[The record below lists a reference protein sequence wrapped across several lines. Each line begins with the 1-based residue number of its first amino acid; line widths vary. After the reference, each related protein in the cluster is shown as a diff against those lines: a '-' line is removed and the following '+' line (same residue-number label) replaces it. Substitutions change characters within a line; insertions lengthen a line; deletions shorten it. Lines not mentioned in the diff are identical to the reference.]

1 VTVIATPGV
10 HQQFI
15 DRCPARAS
23 KEVNELHDPG
33 ETFSEGRRPRVK
45 RRLSIVLAAVLLV
58 AVVVVIVLDQ
68 QGEETPAAGEASVV
82 RGVIGSEK
90 LAFFHDQRV
99 VDAFAKHGLRV
110 EVDSAG
116 SRQIATTV
124 DLGKYDFVFPSSSP
138 AAQRIQ
144 HDRKITTGYTP
155 FQSPMAVATF
165 EPIVQ
170 LLTTN
175 GLVRKGPGGE
185 SVLDVGKYLDLAKA
199 GTRWDQ
205 LPGNT
210 VFPARKNLL
219 VTTTDPRDSNSA
231 SMYLAIMSFVANGN
245 AVVSTEEAENRLL
258 PQLTKLFLDQG
269 YTQNS
274 TEGPFED
281 YLAAGM
287 GKTPLALIYES
298 QYLDRQL
305 RGDGAIRPEMRM
317 LYTAPTVFSKHTLV
331 PLAPNGDRVG
341 QLLSTDPE
349 LGRLAAAF
357 GFRTTDARYFSQVVS
372 ERKLAVPADLVDI
385 VEPPS
390 YETLER
396 LLDAIGRQYR

>member
-1 VTVIATPGV
+1 
-10 HQQFI
+10 
-15 DRCPARAS
+15 
-23 KEVNELHDPG
+23 
-33 ETFSEGRRPRVK
+33 VK
-45 RRLSIVLAAVLLV
+45 RRLSIVLAAVLLA

-68 QGEETPAAGEASVV
+68 QGEDTPSGNAQMV

-99 VDAFAKHGLRV
+99 IDAFAKHGLRV

-116 SRQIATTV
+116 SRQIATTA
-124 DLGKYDFVFPSSSP
+124 DLAKYEFVFPSSSP

-144 HDRKITTGYTP
+144 HDHKITTGYTP
-155 FQSPMAVATF
+155 FQSPMAIATF
-165 EPIVQ
+165 EPIVG
-170 LLTTN
+170 LLTAN

-185 SVLDVGKYLDLAKA
+185 SVLDVAKYLDFAKA

-210 VFPARKNLL
+210 VFPARKNMLI
-219 VTTTDPRDSNSA
+219 TTTDPRDSNSA

-245 AVVSTEEAENRLL
+245 NVVSTEEAENRLL
-258 PQLTKLFLDQG
+258 PQLTRLFLDQG

-331 PLAPNGDRVG
+331 PLSPNGDRVG
-341 QLLSTDPE
+341 QLLTTDPE
-349 LGRLAAAF
+349 LGRLATTF
-357 GFRTTDARYFSQVVS
+357 GFRTNDSRNFTQVVA
-372 ERKLAVPADLVDI
+372 EHKLTVPADLVDI

>member
-1 VTVIATPGV
+1 M
-10 HQQFI
+10 
-15 DRCPARAS
+15 
-23 KEVNELHDPG
+23 
-33 ETFSEGRRPRVK
+33 K

-68 QGEETPAAGEASVV
+68 QGEGVAEPQTV

-90 LAFFHDQRV
+90 QAFFHDRRV
-99 VDAFAKHGLRV
+99 IDAFAKHGLRV
-110 EVDSAG
+110 EVDTAG

-124 DLGKYDFVFPSSSP
+124 DLAKYEFVFPSSSP

-144 HDRKITTGYTP
+144 RDRKITAGYTP

-170 LLTTN
+170 LLTAN
-175 GLVRKGPGGE
+175 GVVRDGQ
-185 SVLDVGKYLDLAKA
+185 LDVAKYLEFAKS

-210 VFPARKNLL
+210 VFPARKNMLI
-219 VTTTDPRDSNSA
+219 TTTDPRDSNSA

-298 QYLDRQL
+298 QFLDRQL
-305 RGDGAIRPEMRM
+305 RTDGSIRPDMRM
-317 LYTAPTVFSKHTLV
+317 LYIAPTVFSKHTLV

-341 QLLSTDPE
+341 QLLTTDPE
-349 LGRLAAAF
+349 LARLAATF
-357 GFRTTDARYFSQVVS
+357 GFRPTDARAFTQVLTEKGVP
-372 ERKLAVPADLVDI
+372 VPAELVDI
-385 VEPPS
+385 IEPPS

-396 LLDAIGRQYR
+396 MLDAIGRQYR